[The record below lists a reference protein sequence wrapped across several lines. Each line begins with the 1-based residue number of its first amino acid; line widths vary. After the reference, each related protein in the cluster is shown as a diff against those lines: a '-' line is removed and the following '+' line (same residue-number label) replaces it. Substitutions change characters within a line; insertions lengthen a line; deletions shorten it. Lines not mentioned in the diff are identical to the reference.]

1 MSSDSIDDVYKNGTY
16 LNNNPTWFSV
26 GSSWKAHAIFGLL
39 DKNNIFPESVCEV
52 GCGAGGVLASLS
64 LLLRSVTRCCGYDI
78 SPQAIALCKEKYGDN
93 IEFYCEDFTTSVNSG
108 FDLILCAD
116 VFEHIEDY
124 FSFLRNI
131 KNRSKFKVFII
142 PLDLSAQSIL
152 RNSVILKSREKVGH
166 IHYFTKDLALSV
178 LKDTGY
184 KVLDHFYIGSS
195 IDAPALSWKARVMK
209 VPRKL
214 FFAINK
220 DVAVRVLGGYSL
232 LVLAH

>member
-1 MSSDSIDDVYKNGTY
+1 MSTSRMDEVYKNGVY
-16 LNNNPTWFSV
+16 LNNNPTWFSG
-26 GSSWKAHAIFGLL
+26 GSSWKASAIFRLL
-39 DKNNIFPESVCEV
+39 DKNNIFPKSVCEV

-64 LLLRSVTRCCGYDI
+64 LLLKSVTRCCGYDI
-78 SPQAIALCKEKYGDN
+78 SPQAIALCKEKYGDS
-93 IEFYCEDFTTSVNSG
+93 IEFYCEDFTASANLG
-108 FDLILCAD
+108 FDLILCID

-131 KNRSKFKVFII
+131 KNRSEFKAFII
-142 PLDLSAQSIL
+142 PLDLSVQSIL
-152 RNSVILKSREKVGH
+152 RNSVILKSRKEVGH

-184 KVLDHFYIGSS
+184 KVLDYCYIGSS
-195 IDAPALSWKARVMK
+195 IDAPELSWKARVMK
-209 VPRKL
+209 IPRKL

-220 DVAVRVLGGYSL
+220 DIAVRVLGGYSL